1 MTINGSTNSSAW
13 TYKLEVTETAT
24 SIENRTSTVQVKTYL
39 GRANS
44 QSYLGGGYSNSVSI
58 TGASSQTS
66 SGTIPYPTYI
76 NGGAWLLLKTFTFT
90 VPNNSNPT
98 VVTINSTFSSGD
110 FTPSSASAS
119 GTMQLTIL
127 HLNPTI
133 QSAEMTETN
142 ATMINLGVPDTTIV
156 RWLSQ
161 KQIKL
166 HATAYDSANLSYSI
180 WHPSFDY
187 TLPSNGTYQSSNTF
201 NADYRTHEFG
211 IGSGNKA
218 MLMQDIIDD
227 KGGNSG
233 GWINVT
239 VNGVERKPDAIPYS
253 KPSIER
259 TSTSIKR
266 KSGGGVNLTD
276 NKVSLNLKATIY
288 KANNVIGN
296 YNSVTQVGYK
306 IWDTDSSEPASY
318 TNITPL
324 PTPDANGVIT
334 ISDLEISNV
343 SYTDMYN
350 YKIIVK
356 DRFNYTDEILDGTIP
371 IGVSVWTEYKDR
383 VDFLALTVEQNNPFE
398 YSNDEIKVGKWLN
411 GETIYRKVIDIGY
424 LPNASSSTMSH
435 NVSNLGQFTK
445 ISGLAVRSSDNDTLP
460 IPYVTF
466 NANNSGGITIYADN
480 TNITIRT
487 TTDRSSYEGYVILEY
502 TKS

>member
-13 TYKLEVTETAT
+13 TYKLEVTETGT
-24 SIENRTSTVQVKTYL
+24 SIQNRTSTIQVKTYL

-44 QSYLGGGYSNSVSI
+44 QSYLGGGYSNTVSI
-58 TGASSQTS
+58 TGASSQSS

-90 VPNNSNPT
+90 VPNTSNPT
-98 VVTINSTFSSGD
+98 VVTINSTFSSSD
-110 FTPSSASAS
+110 FTPSYASAS

-133 QSAEMTETN
+133 GYPDIVETN
-142 ATMINLGVPDTTIV
+142 QQMISLGVPNNTFV

-161 KQIKL
+161 KRITLHGTAEDGATLTYKL
-166 HATAYDSANLSYSI
+166 RHPGYNYDI
-180 WHPSFDY
+180 PSSGY
-187 TLPSNGTYQSSNTF
+187 QNSNVFNT
-201 NADYRTHEFG
+201 DYRTNDFG
-211 IGSGNKA
+211 IAQNTAKLSQYFKDSMGGESSGFLLILN
-218 MLMQDIIDD
+218 
-227 KGGNSG
+227 N
-233 GWINVT
+233 NEPVF
-239 VNGVERKPDAIPYS
+239 PPAIAYA

-318 TNITPL
+318 TNISPL

-334 ISDLEISNV
+334 ISNLEISNI

-356 DRFNYTDEILDGTIP
+356 DRFDYTDEILDGTIP

-383 VDFLALTVEQNNPFE
+383 VDFLSLTIKQNNPFE

-424 LPNASSSTMSH
+424 LPNASTSTIAH
-435 NVSNLGQFTK
+435 NISNLGHFTN
-445 ISGLAVRSSDNDTLP
+445 ISGLAIRSSDKDTLP

-466 NANNSGGITIYADN
+466 ATNNSGGITIYANN
-480 TNITIRT
+480 TSITIGT
-487 TTDRSSYEGYVILEY
+487 TTNRSSYEGYVILEY
-502 TKS
+502 IKN